1 MYSNIFYFDSLN
13 KIGGTETFLYYLA
26 KKYKKY
32 DITVIIKNGDP
43 KQVNRLKKYVR
54 VKYYD
59 GKIIECKKA
68 FFNYRPSIID
78 NIKAEEYIQIVH
90 ANYKA
95 QKKPAP
101 VNEKINKYI
110 GVSKDVCNAFY
121 ELSNKNIELCYNPV
135 CIDNPEKVLMLV
147 SATRLTQEKGLNE
160 MQRLAEILDKKQIKY
175 LWLIFTNK
183 LDEVKKWNNPNI
195 VPVEP
200 KLDII
205 SYIKKCDFLVQL
217 SYEAYGYSIVES
229 LLVGTPVI
237 VLDIPVFD
245 ELKIDKTNSIKL
257 NPNFEDIDE
266 NLLFKEYKFNYVPL
280 RDNWEKLLVLS
291 ECTYKEENMKV
302 KVRCIVN
309 YFDIEEQERKVTNE
323 EVPYDNPEK
332 HPNRCEWITT
342 KERADHL
349 VSKGKVKIIEEIKEE
364 PEKAIIKVDNI
375 IKETIKEDKLEKS
388 INKPKTEKKK
398 RK

>member
-26 KKYKKY
+26 KKYQKY
-32 DITVIIKNGDP
+32 DITVIIKNGDINQI
-43 KQVNRLKKYVR
+43 KRLKKYVR
-54 VKYYD
+54 VKIYNNETI
-59 GKIIECKKA
+59 KCKKV

-78 NIKAEEYIQIVH
+78 KIEAEEYIQVVH

-95 QKKPAP
+95 QNKPAP
-101 VNEKINKYI
+101 ITKKIDKYI
-110 GVSKDVCNAFY
+110 GVSNDVCQAFK

-160 MQRLAEILDKKQIKY
+160 MKRLAEILDKKQIKY
-175 LWLIFTNK
+175 LWLIFTNN

-229 LLVGTPVI
+229 LSVGTPVI
-237 VLDIPVFD
+237 VLDIPVFN
-245 ELKIDKTNSIKL
+245 ELKIDETNSIKL
-257 NPNFEDIDE
+257 NQNFKDIDE
-266 NLLFKEYKFNYVPL
+266 KLLFKNYKFNYVPL
-280 RDNWEKLLVLS
+280 NDNWNKLLVLKKS
-291 ECTYKEENMKV
+291 TYKEELNMKV
-302 KVRCIVN
+302 RVKCIQN
-309 YFDIEEQERKVTNE
+309 YWDMEENERKVITPYEYYE
-323 EVPYDNPEK
+323 EPEK

-349 VSKGKVKIIEEIKEE
+349 VERGKVEIIEYIKEE
-364 PEKAIIKVDNI
+364 K
-375 IKETIKEDKLEKS
+375 KE
-388 INKPKTEKKK
+388 NKKTPVKTEKRKK
-398 RK
+398 